1 MNEMSRRNFWIKW
14 MQLIRKEKEFRMND
28 LKLQKN

>member
-1 MNEMSRRNFWIKW
+1 MSEMNRKNFWIKW
-14 MQLIRKEKEFRMND
+14 MLLIRRGKEFRMND